1 MKEFSTAD
9 EIESLRAK
17 IEELSERESEHSVRL
32 EQAECTSKLQ
42 NKTIKRKTLI
52 IYRLKR
58 KMRKWKSERIVNRW
72 NEKELSCLPTNV
84 TDKNFYDIVG
94 KSCDIHQSYLHYLKL
109 TLNFWYWSN
118 WFNHLIITLTD
129 LKIQAIFLC

>member
-1 MKEFSTAD
+1 MKEFSATD

-32 EQAECTSKLQ
+32 EQAECIAKMQ

-58 KMRKWKSERIVNRW
+58 KMRKWKSIRIVNR
-72 NEKELSCLPTNV
+72 
-84 TDKNFYDIVG
+84 
-94 KSCDIHQSYLHYLKL
+94 
-109 TLNFWYWSN
+109 
-118 WFNHLIITLTD
+118 
-129 LKIQAIFLC
+129 